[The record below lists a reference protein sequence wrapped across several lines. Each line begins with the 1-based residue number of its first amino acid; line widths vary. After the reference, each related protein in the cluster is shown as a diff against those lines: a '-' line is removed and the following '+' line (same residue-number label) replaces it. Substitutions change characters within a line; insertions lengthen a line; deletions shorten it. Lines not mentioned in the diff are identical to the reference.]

1 MDEIKRLFAGTVTN
15 TEQTALDMTNGAVL
29 KTIMIGNENET
40 EHNIKLIVD
49 SSVFLFDV
57 EAKKTLIIDNAI
69 VCNIL
74 KMQVMT
80 ESEDVLNVHISGIQ
94 LGGA

>member
-29 KTIMIGNENET
+29 KTILICNNSET
-40 EHNIKLIVD
+40 EQTIDISID
-49 SSVFLFDV
+49 SSVFLFNI
-57 EAKKTLIIDNAI
+57 EAKKTLILDKAI

-74 KMQVMT
+74 KLKASA
-80 ESEDVLNVHISGIQ
+80 ELDIHISGIQ

>member
-1 MDEIKRLFAGTVTN
+1 MDEIKRLYAGTISD
-15 TEQTALDMTNGAVL
+15 TEQTVLDLTNGAVI
-29 KTIMIGNENET
+29 KTILICNASET
-40 EHNIKLIVD
+40 EQTIEINVD
-49 SSVFLFDV
+49 SSVFLFNI

-74 KMQVMT
+74 KLKASA
-80 ESEDVLNVHISGIQ
+80 ELDVHISGIQ

>member
-1 MDEIKRLFAGTVTN
+1 MDEIKRLYAGTITD
-15 TEQTALDMTNGAVL
+15 TEQIVLDLTNGAVL
-29 KTIMIGNENET
+29 KTILICNASET
-40 EHNIKLIVD
+40 EQTISINID
-49 SSVFLFDV
+49 SSVFLFNI

-74 KMQVMT
+74 KLKASA
-80 ESEDVLNVHISGIQ
+80 ELDVHISGIQ

>member
-1 MDEIKRLFAGTVTN
+1 MDEIKRLYVGTISTEETN
-15 TEQTALDMTNGAVL
+15 VLDLTNGAVL
-29 KTIMIGNENET
+29 KTILICNASET
-40 EHNIKLIVD
+40 EQTIEINVD
-49 SSVFLFDV
+49 SSVFLFNI

-74 KMQVMT
+74 KLKASAELDIHV
-80 ESEDVLNVHISGIQ
+80 SGIQ

>member
-1 MDEIKRLFAGTVTN
+1 MDEIKRLYAGTITD
-15 TEQTALDMTNGAVL
+15 TEQTVLDLTNGAVL
-29 KTIMIGNENET
+29 KTILICNNTET
-40 EHNIKLIVD
+40 EQTVTINID
-49 SSVFLFDV
+49 SSVFLFNI

-74 KMQVMT
+74 KLKASA
-80 ESEDVLNVHISGIQ
+80 ELDVHISGIQ

>member
-15 TEQTALDMTNGAVL
+15 TEQTVLDMTNGAVL
-29 KTIMIGNENET
+29 KTIIIGNESET
-40 EHNIKLIVD
+40 EQTIKLIVD
-49 SSVFLFDV
+49 GSVFLFTI

-74 KMQVMT
+74 KMQLLT

>member
-1 MDEIKRLFAGTVTN
+1 MDEIKRLYVGTISTEETN
-15 TEQTALDMTNGAVL
+15 VLDLTNGAVL
-29 KTIMIGNENET
+29 KTILICNNTET
-40 EHNIKLIVD
+40 EQTIEINVD
-49 SSVFLFDV
+49 SSVFLFNI

-74 KMQVMT
+74 KLRASAT
-80 ESEDVLNVHISGIQ
+80 LSVHISGIQ

>member
-1 MDEIKRLFAGTVTN
+1 MDEIKRLYAGTVNKDEKTI
-15 TEQTALDMTNGAVL
+15 LDLTNGSVL
-29 KTIMIGNENET
+29 KTILICNENET

>member
-1 MDEIKRLFAGTVTN
+1 MDEIKRLYVGTIGA
-15 TEQTALDMTNGAVL
+15 EEITALDLTNGAVL
-29 KTIMIGNENET
+29 KTILICNNSET
-40 EHNIKLIVD
+40 EQTIKLIVD
-49 SSVFLFDV
+49 GSVFLFTI
-57 EAKKTLIIDNAI
+57 EAKKTLIINDAI

-80 ESEDVLNVHISGIQ
+80 ESTDILNIHISGIQ

>member
-1 MDEIKRLFAGTVTN
+1 MDEIKRLYVGTISTEETN
-15 TEQTALDMTNGAVL
+15 VLDLTNGAVL
-29 KTIMIGNENET
+29 KTILICNASET
-40 EHNIKLIVD
+40 EQSIEINID
-49 SSVFLFDV
+49 SSVFIFAI

-74 KMQVMT
+74 KLKASAELDIHV
-80 ESEDVLNVHISGIQ
+80 SGIQ

>member
-1 MDEIKRLFAGTVTN
+1 MDEIKRLYVGTIS
-15 TEQTALDMTNGAVL
+15 TEEITVLDLTNGVVL
-29 KTIMIGNENET
+29 KTILICNASET
-40 EHNIKLIVD
+40 EQTIESNVD
-49 SSVFLFDV
+49 SSVFLFTI

-74 KMQVMT
+74 KLKASA
-80 ESEDVLNVHISGIQ
+80 ELDVHISGIQ

>member
-1 MDEIKRLFAGTVTN
+1 MDEIKRLYVGTISTEETN
-15 TEQTALDMTNGAVL
+15 VLDLTNGAVL
-29 KTIMIGNENET
+29 KTILICNNSET
-40 EHNIKLIVD
+40 EQTISINID
-49 SSVFLFDV
+49 SSVFLFTI

-74 KMQVMT
+74 KLKASA
-80 ESEDVLNVHISGIQ
+80 ELNVHISGIQ

>member
-1 MDEIKRLFAGTVTN
+1 MDEIKRLYAGTISD
-15 TEQTALDMTNGAVL
+15 TEQTVLDLTNGVVL
-29 KTIMIGNENET
+29 KTILICNNTET
-40 EHNIKLIVD
+40 EQTIEINID
-49 SSVFLFDV
+49 SSVFLFNI

-74 KMQVMT
+74 KLKASA
-80 ESEDVLNVHISGIQ
+80 ELDVHISGIQ

>member
-1 MDEIKRLFAGTVTN
+1 MDEIKRLYVGTIGAEEINV
-15 TEQTALDMTNGAVL
+15 LDLTNGAVL
-29 KTIMIGNENET
+29 KTILICNASET
-40 EHNIKLIVD
+40 EQTIEINID
-49 SSVFLFDV
+49 SSVFLFTI

-74 KMQVMT
+74 KLKASA
-80 ESEDVLNVHISGIQ
+80 ELDVHISGIQ

>member
-1 MDEIKRLFAGTVTN
+1 MDEIKRLYAGTITD
-15 TEQTALDMTNGAVL
+15 TEQTVLDLTNGAVL
-29 KTIMIGNENET
+29 KTILICNASET
-40 EHNIKLIVD
+40 EQTVTINID
-49 SSVFLFDV
+49 SSVFLFNI

-74 KMQVMT
+74 KLKASA
-80 ESEDVLNVHISGIQ
+80 ELNVHISGIQ

>member
-1 MDEIKRLFAGTVTN
+1 MDEIKRLYVGTISTEETN
-15 TEQTALDMTNGAVL
+15 VLDLTNGAVL
-29 KTIMIGNENET
+29 KTILICNASET
-40 EHNIKLIVD
+40 EQTISINID
-49 SSVFLFDV
+49 SSVFLFNI

-74 KMQVMT
+74 KLKASA
-80 ESEDVLNVHISGIQ
+80 ELDVHISGIQ

>member
-1 MDEIKRLFAGTVTN
+1 MDEIKRLYVGTIGAEEINV
-15 TEQTALDMTNGAVL
+15 LDLTNGAVL
-29 KTIMIGNENET
+29 KTILICNASET
-40 EHNIKLIVD
+40 EQTIEINVD
-49 SSVFLFDV
+49 SSVFLFTI

-74 KMQVMT
+74 KLKASA
-80 ESEDVLNVHISGIQ
+80 ELDVHISGIQ

>member
-1 MDEIKRLFAGTVTN
+1 MDEIKRLYVGTIGAEEINV
-15 TEQTALDMTNGAVL
+15 LDLTNGAVL
-29 KTIMIGNENET
+29 KTILICNASET
-40 EHNIKLIVD
+40 EQTIEINVD
-49 SSVFLFDV
+49 SSVFLFNI

-74 KMQVMT
+74 KLKASA
-80 ESEDVLNVHISGIQ
+80 ELNVHISGIQ

>member
-1 MDEIKRLFAGTVTN
+1 MDEIKRLYVGTISTEETN
-15 TEQTALDMTNGAVL
+15 VLDLTNGAVL
-29 KTIMIGNENET
+29 KTILICNASET
-40 EHNIKLIVD
+40 EQTIEINVD
-49 SSVFLFDV
+49 SSVFLFNI

-74 KMQVMT
+74 KLKASA
-80 ESEDVLNVHISGIQ
+80 ELNVHISGIQ

>member
-29 KTIMIGNENET
+29 KTILICNNSET
-40 EHNIKLIVD
+40 EQTIDISID
-49 SSVFLFDV
+49 SSVFLFNI
-57 EAKKTLIIDNAI
+57 EAKETLILDKAI

-74 KMQVMT
+74 KLKASA
-80 ESEDVLNVHISGIQ
+80 ELDIHISGIQ

>member
-1 MDEIKRLFAGTVTN
+1 MDEIKRLYAGTITD
-15 TEQTALDMTNGAVL
+15 TEQTVLDLTNGVVL
-29 KTIMIGNENET
+29 KTILICNNTET
-40 EHNIKLIVD
+40 EQTIEINID
-49 SSVFLFDV
+49 SSVFFFAI

-74 KMQVMT
+74 KLKASA
-80 ESEDVLNVHISGIQ
+80 ELDIHISGIQ

>member
-1 MDEIKRLFAGTVTN
+1 MDEIKRLYVGTISTEETN
-15 TEQTALDMTNGAVL
+15 VLDLTNGAVL
-29 KTIMIGNENET
+29 KTILICNASET
-40 EHNIKLIVD
+40 EQTIEINVD
-49 SSVFLFDV
+49 SSVFLFNI

-74 KMQVMT
+74 KLKASA
-80 ESEDVLNVHISGIQ
+80 ELNVHVSGIQ

>member
-1 MDEIKRLFAGTVTN
+1 MDEIKRLYAGTVTN
-15 TEQTALDMTNGAVL
+15 TEQTVLDLTNGAVL
-29 KTIMIGNENET
+29 KTILICNASET
-40 EHNIKLIVD
+40 EQTIEINVD
-49 SSVFLFDV
+49 SSVFLFNI

-74 KMQVMT
+74 KLKASA
-80 ESEDVLNVHISGIQ
+80 ELNVHISGIQ

>member
-1 MDEIKRLFAGTVTN
+1 MDEIKRLYAGTITD
-15 TEQTALDMTNGAVL
+15 TEQTVLDLTNGAVL
-29 KTIMIGNENET
+29 KTILICNASET
-40 EHNIKLIVD
+40 EQTIEINID
-49 SSVFLFDV
+49 SSVFLFNI

-74 KMQVMT
+74 KLKASA
-80 ESEDVLNVHISGIQ
+80 ELDVHISGIQ

>member
-1 MDEIKRLFAGTVTN
+1 MDEIKRLYAGTITD
-15 TEQTALDMTNGAVL
+15 TEQTVLDLTNGAVL
-29 KTIMIGNENET
+29 KTILICNASET
-40 EHNIKLIVD
+40 EQTIEINVD
-49 SSVFLFDV
+49 SSVFLFNI

-74 KMQVMT
+74 KLKASA
-80 ESEDVLNVHISGIQ
+80 ELDVHISGIQ

>member
-1 MDEIKRLFAGTVTN
+1 MDEIKRLYAGTITD
-15 TEQTALDMTNGAVL
+15 TEQTVLDLTNGAVL
-29 KTIMIGNENET
+29 KTILICNASET
-40 EHNIKLIVD
+40 EQTIEINVD
-49 SSVFLFDV
+49 SSVFLFSI

-74 KMQVMT
+74 KLKASA
-80 ESEDVLNVHISGIQ
+80 ELDVHISGIQ

>member
-1 MDEIKRLFAGTVTN
+1 MDEIKRLYAGTISTEETN
-15 TEQTALDMTNGAVL
+15 VLDLTNGAVL
-29 KTIMIGNENET
+29 KTILICNNSET
-40 EHNIKLIVD
+40 EQTIDISID
-49 SSVFLFDV
+49 SSVFLFTI

-74 KMQVMT
+74 KLKASA
-80 ESEDVLNVHISGIQ
+80 ELDIHISGIQ